1 MSSEESGMG
10 TGKYISYLQP
20 LPGFFTSF
28 KNDRQAGFFTLPRT
42 FLFLYSRPH
51 FTFVRE

>member
-42 FLFLYSRPH
+42 FL
-51 FTFVRE
+51 